1 MFWDKIGEW
10 LLPWLVKREGRKFL
24 LLKDKEELSLYPS
37 SGTLLALYVHIP
49 FCRKPCA
56 YCSFNRYPFEEEL
69 ASSYFEALK
78 RELDLYL
85 DRGFRFKSVY
95 IGGGTPTVS
104 MKHLASFLEYLLSK
118 NALQEISLETNPND
132 VTWENIRILKQLGV
146 KRLSMGVQSFQDHM
160 LRLMGRFSHTGEE
173 AREKVEL
180 LQGVFKTLNVD
191 LLYNFPAQRLEDL
204 QRDIEVVKEL
214 KVDQVTF
221 YPLMPAPRRLRE
233 IEEKVSKVDYKR
245 ERAFYELILR
255 EMITDNWKPSTAWCF
270 SRGDHMID
278 EYIIEYPEYI
288 AIGSGSV
295 GLYKEVFFVNYFDLK
310 NYISTLKNGNF
321 PVAMIR
327 KLKRREFLNY
337 YLLTQLFGMKLK
349 DDYHLKV
356 FGCSLMEDLKWEIFI
371 LSLLGA
377 IEEVPEGYRVTQ
389 KGMFL
394 VSKMMREF
402 FTALNRLREYCM
414 VNRI

>member
-24 LLKDKEELSLYPS
+24 LLKDKEELPLYPS

>member
-1 MFWDKIGEW
+1 MFVDKIGEW
-10 LLPWLVKREGRKFL
+10 FLPWLVRREGRKFL
-24 LLKDKEELSLYPS
+24 LLKGEEELPLYPS
-37 SGTLLALYVHIP
+37 SEIPLALYVHIP

-78 RELDLYL
+78 RELDMYL
-85 DRGFRFKSVY
+85 DRGFRFKSLY

-104 MKHLASFLEYLLSK
+104 MRHLTSFLEHLLSRNSLK
-118 NALQEISLETNPND
+118 EISLETNPND

-191 LLYNFPAQRLEDL
+191 LLYNFPAQRFEDL

-221 YPLMPAPRRLRE
+221 YPLMPAPRRLKE
-233 IEEKVSKVDYKR
+233 IEEKVRKVDYKR
-245 ERAFYELILR
+245 ERAFYELIIR
-255 EMITDNWKPSTAWCF
+255 EMLTDKWRPSTAWCF

-295 GLYKEVFFVNYFDLK
+295 GLYKGLFFVNYFDLN
-310 NYISTLKNGNF
+310 NYLSALKKGKF
-321 PVAMIR
+321 PIAMIR

-349 DDYHLKV
+349 EDYHQKV
-356 FGCSLMEDLKWEIFI
+356 FGRPLREDLKWEILFLSI
-371 LSLLGA
+371 LGI
-377 IEEVPEGYRVTQ
+377 IEKIPGGFRVTK
-389 KGMFL
+389 KGMFT

-402 FTALNRLREYCM
+402 FTALNKLREYCM

>member
-24 LLKDKEELSLYPS
+24 LLKDKEELPLYPS

-349 DDYHLKV
+349 EDYHLKV
-356 FGCSLMEDLKWEIFI
+356 FGRSLMDDLKWEIFI

>member
-1 MFWDKIGEW
+1 MFLDKIGE
-10 LLPWLVKREGRKFL
+10 LILPWLVRREGKKFL
-24 LLKDKEELSLYPS
+24 LLKGKKELSFNPS
-37 SGTLLALYVHIP
+37 SETLLALYVHIP
-49 FCRKPCA
+49 FCQKPCA

-69 ASSYFEALK
+69 ASSYFEALR

-85 DRGFRFKSVY
+85 ERGFRFKSVY

-104 MKHLASFLEYLLSK
+104 MRHLASFLEYLLLK
-118 NALQEISLETNPND
+118 NALQEISLETNPSD

-180 LQGVFKTLNVD
+180 LNGVFKTLNVD
-191 LLYNFPAQRLEDL
+191 LLYNFPAQKFEDL
-204 QRDIEVVKEL
+204 RRDIEVVKEL

-245 ERAFYELILR
+245 ERSFYELILR
-255 EMITDNWKPSTAWCF
+255 EMLTDNWKPSTAWCF

-295 GLYKEVFFVNYFDLK
+295 GLYKEVFFVNYFDLN
-310 NYISTLKNGNF
+310 NYISALENGNF
-321 PVAMIR
+321 PIAMIR

-349 DDYHLKV
+349 QDYHLKV
-356 FGCSLMEDLKWEIFI
+356 FGRPLVEDLKWEVFI

-377 IEEVPEGYRVTQ
+377 IQEVPGGFQVTQ

-414 VNRI
+414 INRI